1 MKNLAAGVAGL
12 VLVGLVVAAIVA
24 GQADEAVDEVATNAP
39 ARFDQPT
46 GRCVGGG
53 EAGRMAC
60 EEQLA
65 QVESTLKN
73 AATAQESYATV
84 SKNQEY
90 TESMSDLEAEGLQV
104 PPNVQLTIVT
114 GRDHQYCMEA
124 TSQELGGT
132 MHYSSTEG
140 RPRPGPCA
148 G

>member
-1 MKNLAAGVAGL
+1 MNKTWGAALGTLMLAVLLLAALLSGRAEER
-12 VLVGLVVAAIVA
+12 AE
-24 GQADEAVDEVATNAP
+24 DAP
-39 ARFDQPT
+39 ARFDEAT

-53 EAGRMAC
+53 ETGSLEC

-84 SKNQEY
+84 SNGEY
-90 TESMSDLEAEGLQV
+90 TEDISDLEQEGLQV
-104 PPNVQLTIVT
+104 PPTVQLTIVT
-114 GRDHQYCMEA
+114 GRDQQYCMEA

-140 RPRPGPCA
+140 LPRPGPCS
-148 G
+148 